1 MSSQETTDN
10 FWQVWNNFKWPDPV
24 VISYRCYYLD
34 DGSVDV
40 YTMEA
45 LSGNY
50 IEVSKE
56 QYLAAAKPAQVVDGQ
71 LKIIQP
77 KITVQKLTPVG
88 DTGTLCHNNDVA
100 VVVDSTRAAPA
111 HHGTEAACREA

>member
-10 FWQVWNNFKWPDPV
+10 FWQVWNTFEWPEPV
-24 VISYRCYYLD
+24 TASYRCYYLD
-34 DGSVDV
+34 DSTVDV

-56 QYLAAAKPAQVVDGQ
+56 QYLAAAKPAQVVDGR
-71 LKIIQP
+71 LEVIQP
-77 KITVQKLTPVG
+77 KITVQKLTPGVE
-88 DTGTLCHNNDVA
+88 TGTLCHKNNVA
-100 VVVDSTRAAPA
+100 VVVENN
-111 HHGTEAACREA
+111 GTYWNYQQHEIN

>member
-10 FWQVWNNFKWPDPV
+10 FWQVWNTFEWPEPV
-24 VISYRCYYLD
+24 AASYRCYYQD
-34 DGSVDV
+34 DGTVDV

-56 QYLAAAKPAQVVDGQ
+56 QYLVAAKPAQVVDGK
-71 LKIIQP
+71 LIIIKP
-77 KITVQKLTPVG
+77 KTVVQKLQP
-88 DTGTLCHNNDVA
+88 DITGTLCHKQDVS
-100 VVVDSTRAAPA
+100 VVVTDN
-111 HHGTEAACREA
+111 GTYWNYQQHEIN